1 VARYDVAQAVIAPMP
16 SSEASAS
23 DAPDTD
29 LISSAT
35 AAWSQMPAEKAQ
47 SELETGLRTILAR
60 ELQLPEAEFEL
71 DRPFAEMG
79 LNSVMAM
86 SVRRETEQF
95 VGFELSVTMLWNHPT
110 VESLATY
117 LVKKLFPAEDPG
129 EDIDGLADSGGSV
142 LDDLFD
148 IVESAPAGSESGI

>member
-1 VARYDVAQAVIAPMP
+1 
-16 SSEASAS
+16 SA
-23 DAPDTD
+23 
-29 LISSAT
+29 
-35 AAWSQMPAEKAQ
+35 
-47 SELETGLRTILAR
+47 LESGLRTIVAR
-60 ELQLPEAEFEL
+60 ELQLPESQFEL

-117 LVKKLFPAEDPG
+117 LIKMLFPADHPG
-129 EDIDGLADSGGSV
+129 DDVDAPSDSGSSV

-148 IVESAPAGSESGI
+148 IVESASGGSESGI